1 MAAIDVIVVAHDPE
15 AQQAFASALGP
26 RGLAPI
32 LATTVKEAEAI
43 VNRQFISLVF
53 CFDEVPGGG
62 ASDFLRH
69 AQTPSNRVPVV
80 VVSRCDD
87 WERRRNALRAGAF
100 GYILYPPGR
109 EEIERAL
116 ELWCR

>member
-1 MAAIDVIVVAHDPE
+1 MAAIEVMVVAHDPE
-15 AQQAFASALGP
+15 AQQAFARALGP

-32 LATTVKEAEAI
+32 LASTVKEAEAI
-43 VNRQFISLVF
+43 VSRQFISLVF

-69 AQTPSNRVPVV
+69 AQPSSNRVPVV
-80 VVSRCDD
+80 VVSRRDD

-100 GYILYPPGR
+100 GYILYPLAP
-109 EEIERAL
+109 EEIDRAL